1 MVVSDQIKL
10 EVKRGRRPGK
20 NNTRQE
26 VLESARALFSSQ
38 GFTGTTIRK
47 VAEDAGVDVAQVMQF
62 FRSKQE
68 LFMVVMS
75 VPISVLEQFDTV
87 FEGPSEQLGERIV
100 RAYLS
105 AWEGEPEASEP
116 LMAMLRGSMV
126 SEDARKLLS
135 DFIESRL
142 LSSAKAPLGSDAVL
156 RAGLAASM
164 LVGIVTSRNIIVVPT
179 LAEAEQEQLISIIA
193 PAIQQILMPSL

>member
-1 MVVSDQIKL
+1 MVLSDQIKL

-20 NNTRQE
+20 NNTRQK

-68 LFMVVMS
+68 LFMAVMS
-75 VPISVLEQFDTV
+75 IPISVLEQFDTV
-87 FEGPSEQLGERIV
+87 FEGPSEQLGERVV
-100 RAYLS
+100 RAYFS
-105 AWEGEPEASEP
+105 AWEGEAEASKP
-116 LMAMLRGSMV
+116 LMAILRGSMV
-126 SEDARKLLS
+126 SEDARELLS
-135 DFIESRL
+135 DFIQSRL
-142 LSSAKAPLGSDAVL
+142 LSSPKAQLGSDTVL

-164 LVGIVTSRNIIVVPT
+164 LVGVVTSRNIIVVPT

-193 PAIQQILMPSL
+193 PAIQQILMPSQ

>member
-1 MVVSDQIKL
+1 MILSDQIKL

-20 NNTRQE
+20 SNTRQE

-193 PAIQQILMPSL
+193 PAIQQILMPSQ

>member
-1 MVVSDQIKL
+1 MILSDQIKL

-193 PAIQQILMPSL
+193 PAIQQILMPSQ

>member
-1 MVVSDQIKL
+1 MSDQIKL

>member
-179 LAEAEQEQLISIIA
+179 LAEAEQEQLIGIIA
-193 PAIQQILMPSL
+193 PAIQQILMPSQ

>member
-1 MVVSDQIKL
+1 MILSDQIKL

>member
-1 MVVSDQIKL
+1 MILSDQIKL

-116 LMAMLRGSMV
+116 LMAMLRGSMI

-179 LAEAEQEQLISIIA
+179 LAEAEQEQLIGIIA
-193 PAIQQILMPSL
+193 PAIQQILIPSQ

>member
-193 PAIQQILMPSL
+193 PAIQQILMPSQ

>member
-1 MVVSDQIKL
+1 MSDQIKL

-193 PAIQQILMPSL
+193 PAIQQILMPSQ